1 MRSVWRSRKRSKQ
14 EDLGKPSG
22 PFLALFWGMTHA
34 IQNTTEFVAPKSW
47 AHRLALL
54 AVGLTMAG
62 GAIVFTEPSPFDVL
76 GLGLVLLLPAI
87 GLVKLTPGLI
97 GYGAAALLPVA
108 CAFYAILAAIDP
120 AKARTH
126 TFVSLYLVILGLVL
140 TAFVIKSPE
149 RHMRVILQGMLA
161 AGLIAALAGLAGY
174 LNAFPGAFE
183 IFTLY
188 GRASGTF
195 KDPNVFGAFLVLPAV
210 YLIHTLRTARGL
222 KALGALLGF
231 GILALAILLSFSR
244 GGWFGLAVAASLYT
258 ALSFITVE
266 TAAERMRL
274 TVGFGGVL
282 IAGALLLMVAL
293 QFDAVSDL
301 LSARASLTQ
310 SYDEG
315 PEGRF
320 GGQAKAR
327 ALILAHPFGL
337 GAQQFDSFYH
347 LEEAHN
353 VYLSM
358 FMNAGWLGG
367 LLYALLIAA
376 TVAAGARHA
385 LQRGQGH
392 GPAQGLYL
400 VAYAAFVAHALEG
413 FIIDLDHWR
422 HVHVLMALTWGM
434 LLSQQAAMPAI
445 ERARIR
451 QPRALRPVQFATA

>member
-1 MRSVWRSRKRSKQ
+1 VASTG
-14 EDLGKPSG
+14 LL
-22 PFLALFWGMTHA
+22 LALYRRMTRTPKKDTLSDPS
-34 IQNTTEFVAPKSW
+34 QDGPKSW

-54 AVGLTMAG
+54 AVGMTMAG

-76 GLGLVLLLPAI
+76 GLGLVMLLPAI
-87 GLVKLTPGLI
+87 GLVQLTPGLI
-97 GYGAAALLPVA
+97 GYGAASLLPVA
-108 CAFYAILAAIDP
+108 CAFFAILAAIDP

-126 TFVSLYLVILGLVL
+126 TFVSLYLVILALVL

-149 RHMRVILQGMLA
+149 RHTRVILQGTLA
-161 AGLIAALAGLAGY
+161 AGLVAALAGLAGY
-174 LNAFPGAFE
+174 INAFPGAFD

-195 KDPNVFGAFLVLPAV
+195 KDPNVFGAFLVMPAV
-210 YLIHTLRTARGL
+210 FLIHTLRHARGL
-222 KALGALLGF
+222 MALGALLAF
-231 GILALAILLSFSR
+231 GIIALAILLSFSR
-244 GGWFGLAVAASLYT
+244 GAWFALAIAASLYA
-258 ALSFITVE
+258 ALAFITADS
-266 TAAERMRL
+266 AADRL
-274 TVGFGGVL
+274 RLSAGIFGVV
-282 IAGALLLMVAL
+282 IAGSLLLIVAL

-337 GAQQFDSFYH
+337 GAQQFDTYYH

-367 LLYALLIAA
+367 LLYALLIAV

-385 LQRGQGH
+385 LQRGQ
-392 GPAQGLYL
+392 AQGQAHRQAHGLYL

-422 HVHVLMALTWGM
+422 HVHVLMSLTWGIM
-434 LLSQQAAMPAI
+434 LAQHASAPALLPV
-445 ERARIR
+445 RIR
-451 QPRALRPVQFATA
+451 LPRNLSSPGTRRAHLGSA

>member
-1 MRSVWRSRKRSKQ
+1 
-14 EDLGKPSG
+14 
-22 PFLALFWGMTHA
+22 MTHS
-34 IQNTTEFVAPKSW
+34 IQNTTAADAPKSW

-62 GAIVFTEPSPFDVL
+62 GGIVFTEPSPFDVL
-76 GLGLVLLLPAI
+76 GLGLLVLLPAI

-120 AKARTH
+120 GKARTH
-126 TFVSLYLVILGLVL
+126 TFVSLYLVMIGLVL

-149 RHMRVILQGMLA
+149 RHARVILQGTLV
-161 AGLIAALAGLAGY
+161 AGLIAAVAGLAGY
-174 LNAFPGAFE
+174 LNAFPGAFD

-195 KDPNVFGAFLVLPAV
+195 KDPNVFGAFLVMPAV
-210 YLIHTLRTARGL
+210 FMIHTLRHARGL

-244 GGWFGLAVAASLYT
+244 GAWSGLGLAASLYT
-258 ALSFITVE
+258 LLSFITAGS
-266 TAAERMRL
+266 AAERLRL
-274 TVGFGGVL
+274 TVGFGGIV
-282 IAGALLLMVAL
+282 IAGALLLIVAL
-293 QFDAVSDL
+293 QFDAVSNL

-315 PEGRF
+315 PDGRF

-337 GAQQFDSFYH
+337 GAQQFDTFYH

-367 LLYALLIAA
+367 LLFALLIAA
-376 TVAAGARHA
+376 TVVGGARHA
-385 LQRGQGH
+385 LKR

-400 VAYAAFVAHALEG
+400 VAYTAFVSHALEG

-434 LLSQQAAMPAI
+434 ILSQQAAVPALQF
-445 ERARIR
+445 ARIR
-451 QPRALRPVQFATA
+451 PPRALRPAHS